1 MVLATCPDC
10 GFASEGLGLRCPS
23 CRTARAAA
31 ERAPTLEPLTLD
43 PDDALGEDTR
53 GGDAWSRADQSR
65 AERSRAGPGGDDDL
79 RVDIRMRPEYASVPR
94 SSDPIVNVLVD
105 VTPTG
110 PPVVRPGAGPVAH
123 VILLLDLSASMN
135 HLDKYPVLTE
145 ALSGMLHELS
155 APNSADV
162 LLSVV
167 LFAYGSEILFRDV
180 PASRLV
186 PRQVLASIDASPL
199 RFGRYTD
206 AAGAL
211 AIAGR
216 IAADQL
222 RANRGMP
229 TRIYMLTDGKPQD
242 VPRTTENV
250 GKLRAFSVDVDSLAF
265 GADADVP
272 FLQRLVSGGRGGT
285 VKLVRSET
293 LGEAFDRIASVA
305 QRVVCNRAIVEFEP
319 GRGVIPRSAFRYR
332 PGRHKFG
339 DDAFAGAS
347 TFRADLGALES
358 GRTYSLLFEVRL
370 PEAQSDL
377 TDIGR
382 LTLRVRRA
390 DVSRDFTATA
400 AIARTAD
407 ERTPEADADVAA
419 ARDVLAALSGDDA
432 ETQLRALRL
441 RRDVYLRERR
451 DPRIVAIIEKAIRSL
466 ESEGNLAALSAQ
478 ECAALQS
485 HTCTAGGARPP
496 AARNQFAAG

>member
-1 MVLATCPDC
+1 M
-10 GFASEGLGLRCPS
+10 
-23 CRTARAAA
+23 
-31 ERAPTLEPLTLD
+31 
-43 PDDALGEDTR
+43 
-53 GGDAWSRADQSR
+53 
-65 AERSRAGPGGDDDL
+65 
-79 RVDIRMRPEYASVPR
+79 EYASIPR
-94 SSDPIVNVLVD
+94 SSDPIVNVLAD
-105 VTPTG
+105 ITPVG

-135 HLDKYPVLTE
+135 HPDKYPVLTE
-145 ALSGMLHELS
+145 ALSGMLHELAS
-155 APNSADV
+155 PQSADV
-162 LLSVV
+162 LLSIV
-167 LFAYGSEILFRDV
+167 LFAYGSETLFRDT

-211 AIAGR
+211 KIAGR

-242 VPRTTENV
+242 VPRTTENF
-250 GKLRAFSVDVDSLAF
+250 GRLRAFSVDVDSLAF
-265 GADADVP
+265 GADADIGL
-272 FLQRLVSGGRGGT
+272 LQGLVSGGRGGT
-285 VKLVRSET
+285 VKLVRPDT
-293 LGEAFDRIASVA
+293 LGDAFDRIAEVA
-305 QRVVCNRAIVEFEP
+305 QRVVCNRAVVEFDP
-319 GRGVIPRSAFRYR
+319 GRGVMPRSAYRYR

-339 DDAFAGAS
+339 DDAFAGGT

-358 GRTYSLLFEVRL
+358 GRTYSLLFELRV
-370 PEAQSDL
+370 PESHADI
-377 TDIGR
+377 TDVGR

-390 DVSRDFTATA
+390 DSVRDFGAMVVVP
-400 AIARTAD
+400 RTGD
-407 ERTPEADADVAA
+407 DSLPEPDNEVVA
-419 ARDVLAALSGDDA
+419 ARDVLAALTGNDA

-441 RRDVYLRERR
+441 RRDAYVRERR

-466 ESEGNLAALSAQ
+466 ETEGSLAALSAH